1 MRKKINLLSLAS
13 KGRKGDTEIRRVD
26 GKLSHVNK
34 TEAKWIDNHG
44 QAGED
49 ATQQFGSGTINPETG
64 LMEYGWKSWAGAALG
79 GIATGAALLSGPVG
93 WGLLAATGGGL
104 AGAAVGTSIG
114 SAMEGDS
121 GGAWR
126 PSQGKFGIFGSTQAS
141 KDADQAK
148 ADAAA
153 RKASFEVF
161 MDEQQDTNIAGIQ
174 TPDTNDDTPGA
185 GTDFNAFVE
194 GSGISPTISDDM
206 NRYISDYDTSNE
218 DKLDLQS
225 AQLTDDTNAAADQ
238 NSQGLLAMV
247 SAEDQ
252 NASQS
257 GFANA
262 GNFQQE
268 FAKKQA
274 RKNAERT
281 FSGIDRS
288 RQENEISKGQVQTE
302 YNKSFWDEMMKW
314 SETIN
319 A

>member
-1 MRKKINLLSLAS
+1 MKRKINLLSLAS

-26 GKLSHVNK
+26 GRLSHVNK

-64 LMEYGWKSWAGAALG
+64 LMEYGWKSWLAGGAAALG
-79 GIATGAALLSGPVG
+79 TAALVASGPIG
-93 WGLLAATGGGL
+93 WAGLAAIGAGGGL
-104 AGAAVGTSIG
+104 AGQTAYSAAT
-114 SAMEGDS
+114 GDS
-121 GGAWR
+121 GGVWR
-126 PSQGKFGIFGSTQAS
+126 PTQGKWGIFGSTQGA

-148 ADAAA
+148 ADAAE
-153 RKASFEVF
+153 RKASFETF
-161 MDEQQDTNIAGIQ
+161 MDEQQDTNVAGIQ

-185 GTDFNAFVE
+185 GTDFTEFVKD
-194 GSGISPTISDDM
+194 SGISPTVAEDM
-206 NRYISDYDTSNE
+206 NRYISDYDTSQE

-225 AQLTDDTNAAADQ
+225 EQLMDDTDAAAAQ

-247 SAEDQ
+247 SAEEQ
-252 NASQS
+252 NASQR

-262 GNFQQE
+262 GSFQQQ
-268 FAKKQA
+268 FARKQA
-274 RKNAERT
+274 RENAERT

-288 RQENEISKGQVQTE
+288 RQENTISKGQVQTE
-302 YNKSFWDEMMKW
+302 YNKGFWDEMMKW